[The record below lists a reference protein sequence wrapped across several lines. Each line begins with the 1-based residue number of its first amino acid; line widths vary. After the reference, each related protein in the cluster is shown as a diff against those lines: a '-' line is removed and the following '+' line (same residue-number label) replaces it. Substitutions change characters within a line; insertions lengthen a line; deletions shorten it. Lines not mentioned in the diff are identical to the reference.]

1 MRKDAMEKWVMA
13 ELIAEENKTMMMDPI
28 TMDAYTIERWNLA
41 RMEMLQRRRQVTS
54 GGDSSPAS
62 GGGGSAPASD
72 GGGGLLLLAVVAMEV
87 MVVVLAMI

>member
-1 MRKDAMEKWVMA
+1 MRKDAMEEKWVMA
-13 ELIAEENKTMMMDPI
+13 ELIAENKTMMMDPT

-54 GGDSSPAS
+54 GGGSSSAS
-62 GGGGSAPASD
+62 GGGGSAPASG
-72 GGGGLLLLAVVAMEV
+72 GGGGLLWLAVVAMEV